1 MPLSGVERVEFYL
14 LQRHRCILDF
24 SVLHHHRLLFEIL
37 RKPIFFASASLQAAA
52 AAGAGQQKSP
62 IQNLPHRRH
71 TSSQHQSAPAS
82 ANEREEGEEEEHDQL
97 LHLPAP
103 FLPRI

>member
-24 SVLHHHRLLFEIL
+24 SVLLHHRLPFEIL

-52 AAGAGQQKSP
+52 AAGQQKSP

-71 TSSQHQSAPAS
+71 TSSPHQSAAAS
-82 ANEREEGEEEEHDQL
+82 ANEEEEEHGQL

>member
-24 SVLHHHRLLFEIL
+24 SVLHHRLLFEIL

-52 AAGAGQQKSP
+52 AAGQQKSP

-71 TSSQHQSAPAS
+71 TSSPHQPAAAS
-82 ANEREEGEEEEHDQL
+82 ANEEGEEEEHGQL